1 MAKFGKSLVAWLLLG
16 ALVTGCGKKEEVRDS
31 HEEPDIQIEQ
41 EGPKEEPAQKEEP
54 AREEEPQ
61 ALVLSDLDAEIT
73 WWVYPIFVQDEGGAP
88 GDYEQA
94 LIARF
99 QQYYPNIRVNLEML
113 DYENGPARLEEAIGA
128 GTTPDVLFDE
138 PGRIQ
143 DYARKGALADL
154 SPLFTEERKA
164 DLVSSEI
171 LSACTYGDAYVM
183 YPLSMMNYVMAF
195 NKQMLET
202 CGAMELLNR
211 EGARTWN
218 TDTFA
223 QVLELL
229 NNSGFKAGSLYCS
242 GVAGDYATR
251 SFLTNLYDVPLM
263 NSDLSAYAF
272 QGEGAVNTM
281 QKVKE
286 WTDQGWLLNGSG
298 TTGAGSVEEF
308 VKGEASYTLLWG
320 LPQAIS
326 NAQALADGGIEV
338 VELPYPSQDGVP
350 VLEYVMNGFCVFE
363 HQDEARLMASQYLID
378 FICNGEEA
386 AGHVV
391 KTGAFPV
398 RTSLGDVYQG
408 NEQALFYEA
417 ITPYS
422 GTYYQKVQGFAS
434 MRVYWYQMISEVL
447 NGEYG
452 AKASLESF
460 LEYAN
465 DTLKGE

>member
-1 MAKFGKSLVAWLLLG
+1 MVKFGKKVAVWLLLG
-16 ALVTGCGKKEEVRDS
+16 ALLTGCGEKEKVQDS
-31 HEEPDIQIEQ
+31 PEEPDIEIEQ
-41 EGPKEEPAQKEEP
+41 DSPGEVSP
-54 AREEEPQ
+54 EEEIPQ
-61 ALVLSDLDAEIT
+61 VSVLSDLEAEIT
-73 WWVYPIFVQDEGGAP
+73 WWVYPIFVQGEGGAA
-88 GDYEQA
+88 GDYEQE
-94 LIARF
+94 LIAQF

-113 DYENGPARLEEAIGA
+113 DYENGPARLEEAVGS
-128 GTTPDVLFDE
+128 GTTPDVLFDQ

-143 DYARKGALADL
+143 GYAQKGVLADL
-154 SPLFTEERKA
+154 SALFTEERKA
-164 DLVSSEI
+164 DLVNQEI
-171 LSACTYGDAYVM
+171 LSACSYGDAYVM

-202 CGAMELLNR
+202 CGALELLNR

-223 QVLELL
+223 QVLERL
-229 NNSGFKAGSLYCS
+229 NSSGFKAGSLYCS

-263 NSDLSAYAF
+263 NGDLSGYAF

-286 WTDQGWLLNGSG
+286 WTDLGWLLNGSG

-308 VKGEASYTLLWG
+308 VSGQASYTLLWG

-326 NAQALADGGIEV
+326 NAQALEEQGIQV
-338 VELPYPSQDGVP
+338 VEMPYPSQDGVP
-350 VLEYVMNGFCVFE
+350 VLEYIMNGFCVFD
-363 HQDEARLMASQYLID
+363 HQDEARLQASQYFID
-378 FICNGEEA
+378 FICNGEDA

-391 KTGAFPV
+391 RTGAFPV
-398 RTSLGDVYQG
+398 RASLGDVYQG
-408 NEQALFYEA
+408 NEQAVFYEA
-417 ITPYS
+417 LTPYS
-422 GTYYQKVQGFAS
+422 GVYYQKVQGFEA

-452 AKASLESF
+452 AEAALESF
-460 LEYAN
+460 TEYAN
-465 DTLKGE
+465 DTLKGN